1 MPKILIAGAGIG
13 GLTAALALLKEGIDV
28 SVFEQASELGEI
40 GAGFQMSANGTRVLS
55 KLGLAEAMESIAW
68 QPDGKEIRIWNTGQT
83 WKLFDLGAESVE
95 RYGFPYLMF
104 HRADLHRLLVDA
116 VRAEKPDAIHLDSFC
131 TRCDQNKDEV
141 LLHFANKENAVG
153 SALIGADGTHSK
165 IRQSLYGAENKEFSG
180 LIAWRGIID
189 VNDLPDSTLRSVGTN
204 WVGPG
209 GHVVHYCVRNG
220 ELLNFVGIKERRDWK
235 VESWTARGT
244 REECLADFRG
254 WHDIIQTMIR
264 NIHIPYKWALMRR
277 APMKRWTKGR
287 ITLLGDACHTMV
299 PMLAQ
304 GAVMAIEDGMVLAR
318 CVKSFGTNIKDA
330 LKRYETLRMERTAKA
345 INGSN
350 ENSDRFHNSQLG
362 DPKVAEKYVNTEWK
376 PDQVRE
382 RYDWLFTY
390 DATSVE
396 I

>member
-131 TRCDQNKDEV
+131 TRCDQNKYEV

-165 IRQSLYGAENKEFSG
+165 I
-180 LIAWRGIID
+180 
-189 VNDLPDSTLRSVGTN
+189 
-204 WVGPG
+204 
-209 GHVVHYCVRNG
+209 
-220 ELLNFVGIKERRDWK
+220 
-235 VESWTARGT
+235 
-244 REECLADFRG
+244 
-254 WHDIIQTMIR
+254 
-264 NIHIPYKWALMRR
+264 
-277 APMKRWTKGR
+277 
-287 ITLLGDACHTMV
+287 
-299 PMLAQ
+299 
-304 GAVMAIEDGMVLAR
+304 
-318 CVKSFGTNIKDA
+318 
-330 LKRYETLRMERTAKA
+330 
-345 INGSN
+345 
-350 ENSDRFHNSQLG
+350 
-362 DPKVAEKYVNTEWK
+362 
-376 PDQVRE
+376 
-382 RYDWLFTY
+382 
-390 DATSVE
+390 
-396 I
+396 

>member
-209 GHVVHYCVRNG
+209 GHVVHYGVRNG
-220 ELLNFVGIKERRDWK
+220 ELLNFVGIKERSDWK